1 MGENISQMIANGRHI
16 RSIVHF
22 GHQQVFANATT
33 YTCLLFLTV
42 KGQDTF
48 VFESVADLDDWKS
61 SGRSIQ
67 GEMSSDDVTGD
78 EWNFLVGE
86 GAGLY
91 RRLQE
96 FPLKLEDVTDRI
108 FQGVK
113 TSADKIYIVEEVAR
127 LDGKVKIYSPE
138 KGAEYWMESDL
149 LHPLVKGGDSKRYC
163 LSTTN
168 RLILFPYAENPD
180 GKNGLIPE
188 SVIKERYPLT
198 WQYLLENKKY
208 LENRENGKMKGAKWY
223 GYVYPKALDVMP
235 LPKIFT
241 PDLVSQVSFSIDET
255 GEVFFTGGVAG
266 GYGILI
272 AQDYSQNFILGIL
285 NSKLMNWFLQQFSTK
300 MRGGWFSCE
309 ARFIKHLPIRP
320 IDPADPA
327 DVARHDR
334 IVALVE
340 QMLDLNRRLAAAK
353 APHEKEVLAG
363 MIDATDRQID
373 RLVYELYG
381 LTEDEV
387 EIVEGVV

>member
-1 MGENISQMIANGRHI
+1 NKDGHLGFILPHKFFNAQYGKGLRELIACGRHI

-33 YTCLLFLTV
+33 YTCLLFLTA

-48 VFESVADLDDWKS
+48 IFESVANLDDWKS

-67 GEMSSDDVTGD
+67 GEMSSDDITGD

-86 GAGLY
+86 GVGLY

-113 TSADKIYIVEEVAR
+113 TSADKIYIVEEVIR
-127 LDGKVKIYSPE
+127 QDGKVKIYSPE

-149 LHPLVKGGDSKRYC
+149 LHPLVKGGDSKRYS

-168 RLILFPYAENPD
+168 RLILFPYAGNPD

-188 SVIKERYPLT
+188 PVLKERYPLT

-255 GEVFFTGGVAG
+255 GEIFFTGGAAG

-272 AQDYSQNFILGIL
+272 AQGCSQNFVLGIL
-285 NSKLMNWFLQQFSTK
+285 NSKLTNWFLQQFSTK

-309 ARFIKHLPIRP
+309 ARFIKHIPIRP
-320 IDPADPA
+320 
-327 DVARHDR
+327 
-334 IVALVE
+334 
-340 QMLDLNRRLAAAK
+340 
-353 APHEKEVLAG
+353 
-363 MIDATDRQID
+363 
-373 RLVYELYG
+373 
-381 LTEDEV
+381 
-387 EIVEGVV
+387 